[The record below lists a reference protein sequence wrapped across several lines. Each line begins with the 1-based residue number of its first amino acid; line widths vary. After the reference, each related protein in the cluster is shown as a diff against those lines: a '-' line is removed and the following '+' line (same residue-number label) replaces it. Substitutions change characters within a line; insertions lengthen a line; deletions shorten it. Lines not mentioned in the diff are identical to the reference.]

1 MNVIRNILN
10 LIKNTKIMLNF
21 RATLKNLR
29 TNQTYTVNHIPV
41 ELAKLQIK
49 GKFDIKFPFG
59 FNRGISA
66 EKVKFVKAERQL
78 LLADYKTW
86 GASANWQMS
95 IFYGN
100 LTQPLVVT
108 LDFTDVSWDG
118 VAFEIGFKI
127 TPLLDRLRNFEKTN
141 EFISF
146 SPQNFTLKTKVIQDI
161 QANFDHYGLSGFDH
175 HPVSTPTTITIAN
188 VKSEG
193 LTDADGLE
201 YNCAIPDKNDAIAV
215 FRITQKTAAQE
226 ASYFTLNVKF
236 HYLRIRM
243 YVVAGGVTVKL
254 KTDYLFYYTDGTHEY
269 VNQLEDGFGTN
280 IYQTSALRVENVGT
294 FLKNGDL
301 STLPSDPEKTLAD
314 VYLVTYFEVR
324 MTTGTFPRAVRIWCD
339 RLYINHDYIQL
350 NEVVKGVRMS
360 DYLRKVNDLAGEPIF
375 DTSTLLAAS
384 GIIISSTNF
393 MLNFNQF
400 LKCKLLDILE
410 ALSIVA
416 GFSFVEIDGKYNIS
430 VIDQTQYFAG
440 TIELANFSD
449 VNNEPIEQIIDFEI
463 GDETEVKLQILP
475 RLFEKRKYY
484 TGVDTLA
491 NLDTMTIKPKIITSG
506 EVIINKLLDK
516 KYDDDLLFLKIE
528 DVNYGSFGHVLN
540 QFYSNQNVINRL
552 TKLLNSFFTTS
563 VNNIK
568 YRNNQNQIIT
578 HNLQTTNRLFAKY
591 YRNITTPASNSV
603 ISALFGTYKLFLID
617 GKRYLPVEYSL
628 NLEPNTL
635 NIKLLELVQ

>member
-1 MNVIRNILN
+1 
-10 LIKNTKIMLNF
+10 MLNI
-21 RATLKNLR
+21 RATLRNLR

-41 ELAKLQIK
+41 ELSKLQIK

-78 LLADYKTW
+78 LLDDYEVW

-100 LTQPLVVT
+100 LIQPLTVT
-108 LDFTDVSWDG
+108 LDFTNISWNSVS
-118 VAFEIGFKI
+118 FEIGFKI

-146 SPQNFTLKTKVIQDI
+146 APQNYTLKTIIPQSF
-161 QANFDHYGLSGFDH
+161 QANFNHNSLGLDA
-175 HPVSTPTTITIAN
+175 VTIAN
-188 VKSEG
+188 IKSDG
-193 LTDADGLE
+193 LIDANGLE
-201 YNCAIPDKNDAIAV
+201 YNIAIPDKNDAIAI
-215 FRITQKTAAQE
+215 FRITQKTATQA
-226 ASYFTLNVKF
+226 ALNFTLNVKF
-236 HYLRIRM
+236 QYLKIRM
-243 YVVAGGVTVKL
+243 WLLNGTITLKL

-269 VNQLEDGFGTN
+269 VNQLEDSCS
-280 IYQTSALRVENVGT
+280 SAELFKEAELHNAGT

-301 STLPSDPEKTLAD
+301 STLPSNPAKTLAD
-314 VYLVTYFEVR
+314 VFLVTYLEVDA
-324 MTTGTFPRAVRIWCD
+324 PYVVLQNAIRIWCD
-339 RLYINHDYIQL
+339 HIFINHNYIQID
-350 NEVVKGVRMS
+350 EIVKGVRMS
-360 DYLRKVNDLAGEPIF
+360 DYLQKINNLAGEPIF
-375 DTSTLLAAS
+375 DSSLLFVLDD
-384 GIIISSTNF
+384 IIISSTNF

-400 LKCKLLDILE
+400 LKCRLLDILE

-416 GFSFVEIDGKYNIS
+416 RFSFVEIDGKYFIS
-430 VIDQTQYFAG
+430 IIDQTQYFPG
-440 TIELANFSD
+440 TIELTNFSD

-463 GDETEVKLQILP
+463 GDDKEVKLQISP

-540 QFYSNQNVINRL
+540 QYFSNANVINRL
-552 TKLLNSFFTTS
+552 ATLLNSFFTAS
-563 VNNIK
+563 VSNIY
-568 YRNNQNQIIT
+568 YRNSQNEVIS
-578 HNLQTTNRLFAKY
+578 HNLQNTNRLFAKY

-603 ISALFGTYKLFLID
+603 ISTLFSSYKKFKI
-617 GKRYLPVEYSL
+617 GNKKYLPVEYSL

-635 NIKLLELVQ
+635 NIKLLELV

>member
-1 MNVIRNILN
+1 
-10 LIKNTKIMLNF
+10 MLNI
-21 RATLKNLR
+21 RATLTNLR

-78 LLADYKTW
+78 LLADYEAW

-100 LTQPLVVT
+100 LTQPLTVT
-108 LDFTDVSWDG
+108 LDFTDISWDS
-118 VAFEIGFKI
+118 VSFEIGFKI
-127 TPLLDRLRNFEKTN
+127 TPLLDRVRNFEKTN
-141 EFISF
+141 EFITF
-146 SPQNFTLKTKVIQDI
+146 TPQNFTLKTIVPQSF
-161 QANFDHYGLSGFDH
+161 QANFNHNSLNLDA
-175 HPVSTPTTITIAN
+175 VTIAN
-188 VKSEG
+188 IKSDG
-193 LTDADGLE
+193 LIDANGLE
-201 YNCAIPDKNDAIAV
+201 YNIAIPDKNDAIAV
-215 FRITQKTAAQE
+215 FRVTQKTATQA
-226 ASYFTLNVKF
+226 ALNFTLNVKF
-236 HYLRIRM
+236 QYLKIRM
-243 YVVAGGVTVKL
+243 WLLNGTITLKL
-254 KTDYLFYYTDGTHEY
+254 KTDYLFYYTDGSHEY
-269 VNQLEDGFGTN
+269 VNQLEDTCS
-280 IYQTSALRVENVGT
+280 SATYFNEAELQNVGT

-301 STLPSDPEKTLAD
+301 STLPSNPAKTLAD
-314 VYLVTYFEVR
+314 VFLVTYLEVDA
-324 MTTGTFPRAVRIWCD
+324 PYAVLQNAIRIWCD
-339 RLYINHDYIQL
+339 HIFINHNYIQID
-350 NEVVKGVRMS
+350 EIVKGVRMS

-375 DTSTLLAAS
+375 ESPLLFVFDD
-384 GIIISSTNF
+384 IIISSTNF

-410 ALSIVA
+410 ALSIAA
-416 GFSFVEIDGKYNIS
+416 GFSFVEIDGKYFVS

-463 GDETEVKLQILP
+463 GDDKEVKLQILP

-491 NLDTMTIKPKIITSG
+491 NLDTMIIKPKIITSG

-540 QFYSNQNVINRL
+540 QYFANQNIINRL
-552 TKLLNSFFTTS
+552 APLLNSFITSS
-563 VNNIK
+563 VNNIY
-568 YRNNQNQIIT
+568 YRDGQNTVIT

-591 YRNITTPASNSV
+591 YRNITTPATNSV
-603 ISALFGTYKLFLID
+603 ISALFSTYKLFSIG
-617 GKRYLPVEYSL
+617 GKKYLPVEYSL

>member
-1 MNVIRNILN
+1 
-10 LIKNTKIMLNF
+10 MLNI

-78 LLADYKTW
+78 LLADYEIW
-86 GASANWQMS
+86 GASANWRMS

-100 LTQPLVVT
+100 LTQPLTVT
-108 LDFTDVSWDG
+108 LDFTDISWDS
-118 VAFEIGFKI
+118 VSFEIGFKI
-127 TPLLDRLRNFEKTN
+127 TPLLDRVRNFDKTN
-141 EFISF
+141 EFITFTPRNFILKSIIPQSF
-146 SPQNFTLKTKVIQDI
+146 
-161 QANFDHYGLSGFDH
+161 QANFNYDSLYSSLPAS
-175 HPVSTPTTITIAN
+175 TITIAN
-188 VKSEG
+188 IRSEG
-193 LTDADGLE
+193 LIDANGLE
-201 YNCAIPDKNDAIAV
+201 YNIAIPDKNDAIAI
-215 FRITQKTAAQE
+215 FRVTQKTATQATVK
-226 ASYFTLNVKF
+226 FTLNVKF
-236 HYLRIRM
+236 QYLKIWR
-243 YVVAGGVTVKL
+243 YVSVGTVTLRL

-269 VNQLEDGFGTN
+269 VNQLEDSCSVA
-280 IYQTSALRVENVGT
+280 TSFTETELQNVGT
-294 FLKNGDL
+294 FLKNGEL
-301 STLPSDPEKTLAD
+301 STLPSNPAKALAD
-314 VYLVTYFEVR
+314 VFLVTYLEVEES
-324 MTTGTFPRAVRIWCD
+324 TPYLAVAVRIMCD
-339 RLYINHDYIQL
+339 HIFINHNYIQIS
-350 NEVVKGVRMS
+350 EIVKGVRMS
-360 DYLRKVNDLAGEPIF
+360 DYLQKVNDLAGEPIF

-384 GIIISSTNF
+384 NIVISSTNF

-400 LKCKLLDILE
+400 LKCKLMDILE
-410 ALSIVA
+410 ALSIAA

-430 VIDQTQYFAG
+430 VIDQTRYFAG
-440 TIELANFSD
+440 TIELTNYSD

-491 NLDTMTIKPKIITSG
+491 NLDTMVIKPKVITSG

-516 KYDDDLLFLKIE
+516 KYDDDLLFLKIRRVANHE
-528 DVNYGSFGHVLN
+528 IVEPVLN
-540 QFYSNQNVINRL
+540 QYFSIPNIINRL
-552 TKLLNSFFTTS
+552 APLLNSFFTSST
-563 VNNIK
+563 NNIY
-568 YRNNQNQIIT
+568 YRDSQNTVIT

-591 YRNITTPASNSV
+591 YRNITTPATNSV
-603 ISALFGTYKLFLID
+603 ISALFSTYRLFSID

-635 NIKLLELVQ
+635 NIKLLEVL

>member
-1 MNVIRNILN
+1 
-10 LIKNTKIMLNF
+10 MLNI

-29 TNQTYTVNHIPV
+29 TNQTYAVNHIPV

-86 GASANWQMS
+86 GASANWQLS

-100 LTQPLVVT
+100 LTQPLTVT
-108 LDFTDVSWDG
+108 LDFTDISWDS
-118 VAFEIGFKI
+118 VSFEIGFKI
-127 TPLLDRLRNFEKTN
+127 TPLLDRVRNFEKTN
-141 EFISF
+141 EFITF
-146 SPQNFTLKTKVIQDI
+146 TPQNFTLKSIITQDFR
-161 QANFDHYGLSGFDH
+161 ANFNHNGLSA
-175 HPVSTPTTITIAN
+175 STPTTITIAN
-188 VKSEG
+188 IKSDG
-193 LTDADGLE
+193 LIDADGLE

-236 HYLRIRM
+236 HYLRVRL
-243 YVVAGGVTVKL
+243 YVVAGVVTVKL
-254 KTDYLFYYTDGTHEY
+254 KTDYLFYYTDGSHEY
-269 VNQLEDGFGTN
+269 VNQLEDGFAIGMP
-280 IYQTSALRVENVGT
+280 QTSMLVVQNVGT

-301 STLPSDPEKTLAD
+301 STLPSDPAKTLAD
-314 VYLVTYFEVR
+314 VFLVTYFEVK
-324 MTTGTFPRAVRIWCD
+324 MTSDVLPEAVRIWCD
-339 RLYINHDYIQL
+339 YVHINHNYIQI

-375 DTSTLLAAS
+375 DTYALLAAS

-393 MLNFNQF
+393 MLNFSTSLQG
-400 LKCKLLDILE
+400 KLMDILE
-410 ALSIVA
+410 AFSIVTNS
-416 GFSFVEIDGKYNIS
+416 GFIEIDNKYRIIS
-430 VIDQTQYFAG
+430 IPSVKFSG
-440 TIELANFSD
+440 EPIELTDFSD
-449 VNNEPIEQIIDFEI
+449 VNYEPIEQIIDFEI
-463 GDETEVKLQILP
+463 GDDKEVKFQILP

-491 NLDTMTIKPKIITSG
+491 NLDTMIIKPKVITSG

-516 KYDDDLLFLKIE
+516 KYDDDLLFLKTKVTNHEIFE
-528 DVNYGSFGHVLN
+528 PVLN
-540 QFYSNQNVINRL
+540 QYFSNANIIDRL
-552 TKLLNSFFTTS
+552 ATLLNSFLTS
-563 VNNIK
+563 SVSNIY
-568 YRNNQNQIIT
+568 YRDSQNTVIT

-591 YRNITTPASNSV
+591 YRNITTPATNSV
-603 ISALFGTYKLFLID
+603 ISALFSTYRLFSID

-635 NIKLLELVQ
+635 NIKLLEVL